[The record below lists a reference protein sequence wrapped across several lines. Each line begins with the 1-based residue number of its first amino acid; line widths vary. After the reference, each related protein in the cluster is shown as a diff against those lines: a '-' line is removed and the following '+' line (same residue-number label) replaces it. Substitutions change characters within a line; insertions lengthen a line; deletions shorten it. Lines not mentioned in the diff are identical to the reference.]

1 MAALTR
7 LMQRFAAEKAR
18 RGNGRGTGLASARAA
33 GYSGSD
39 NVVKSRAS
47 KLMADPRIRAEIARL
62 RKEGREAASELAAVS
77 NARPIEAAALTLAR
91 KLLLLSE
98 LAEDRTAKDSDRIK
112 AIELASKLD
121 GDLGGAGGDVE
132 AVAAAAAQASANAT
146 VVVWVGNGR
155 GPQPEADGG

>member
-7 LMQRFAAEKAR
+7 KMQAFCAEKAR
-18 RGNGRGTGLASARAA
+18 RGNGRGTGLVSARAA
-33 GYSGSD
+33 GYTGSD
-39 NVVKSRAS
+39 AVVKSRAS

-62 RKEGREAASELAAVS
+62 RKAGREAAAELAEG
-77 NARPIEAAALTLAR
+77 NAREVEVPALTLAR
-91 KLLLLSE
+91 KLLLLAE
-98 LAEDRTAKDSDRIK
+98 LAEDQTAKDSDRIK

-155 GPQPEADGG
+155 GPQPGTDDG